1 MVACVQSMIASPQEL
16 AELLGKLL
24 LHVHRASTPELF
36 KQLGELGL
44 SFTQVKALSLLR
56 ISDDD
61 VNVKDVSDRLNMS
74 LPAMSRSLEK
84 LVQLGYVDRVE
95 SEKDRRARL
104 VRLLPA
110 GRAVL
115 DEIEQAR
122 KSVVEEFTV
131 TLSDDER
138 AALHAALLPIVE
150 RIHTP

>member
-1 MVACVQSMIASPQEL
+1 MIASPQET

-24 LHVHRASTPELF
+24 LHVHRTSTPELF

-44 SFTQVKALSLLR
+44 SFTQVKALNLLR
-56 ISDDD
+56 ISDHDD
-61 VNVKDVSDRLNMS
+61 VNVKDVADGLNMS
-74 LPAMSRSLEK
+74 LPAMSRALDK
-84 LVQLGYVDRVE
+84 LVQRGYVDRHE
-95 SEKDRRARL
+95 SEKDRRAKL

-110 GRAVL
+110 GQAVL

-122 KSVVEEFTV
+122 TSVVEEFTA

-138 AALHAALLPIVE
+138 TALHAALLPIVE

>member
-1 MVACVQSMIASPQEL
+1 M

-24 LHVHRASTPELF
+24 LHVHRRSTPELF

-56 ISDDD
+56 ISDED

-84 LVQLGYVDRVE
+84 LVQLGYVDRIE
-95 SEKDRRARL
+95 SEKDRRAKL

-110 GRAVL
+110 GQAVL

-138 AALHAALLPIVE
+138 AALHAALLPVVE
-150 RIHTP
+150 RIPSP